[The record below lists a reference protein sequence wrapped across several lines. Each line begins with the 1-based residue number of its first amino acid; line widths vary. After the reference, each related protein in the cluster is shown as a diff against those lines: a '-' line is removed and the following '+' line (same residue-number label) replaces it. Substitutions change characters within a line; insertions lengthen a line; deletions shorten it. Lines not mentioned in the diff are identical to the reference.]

1 MATAP
6 PPARRPAK
14 RAANLSLSADV
25 LDAAKDLNLNVSQV
39 CNGLLREFIR
49 EERNRRWRIEYAAF
63 VDRYNAGLEE
73 DGLPLQEW
81 RSF

>member
-1 MATAP
+1 MTTSP
-6 PPARRPAK
+6 TSARRPVK
-14 RAANLSLSADV
+14 RAANLNLSADV
-25 LDAAKDLNLNVSQV
+25 LDAAKSLNLNVSQV

-49 EERNRRWRIEYAAF
+49 EERNRRWRVEYAAF

-73 DGLPLQEW
+73 EGLPLEEW